1 MSARRGWTPMISGV
15 PKAEAIR
22 GLYAVTPD
30 TNDDSRLRDLVE
42 AALRGD
48 TRLVQY
54 RNKAADRGTRERQ
67 AGMLVT
73 LCASYGA
80 RLIVND
86 DVSVAAATGAHGV
99 HVGRDDGG
107 AANARRILGATAII
121 GVSCYNEPN
130 RATEAAA
137 AGADYIAFG
146 SFFASSV
153 KPDAVRAS
161 PALIGPARLST
172 GLPVVGIGGITL
184 QNAPELVA
192 AGIDAVAVISALW
205 NAPDIERTSREFCAL
220 FVRKS

>member
-1 MSARRGWTPMISGV
+1 MSKIAKHPSM
-15 PKAEAIR
+15 IR

-30 TNDDSRLRDLVE
+30 TNDDPKLHDLVE
-42 AALRGD
+42 ATLRGG

-54 RNKAADRGTRERQ
+54 RNKQADRNTRERQ
-67 AGMLVT
+67 SGMLVA
-73 LCASYGA
+73 LCEAYDA

-99 HVGRDDGG
+99 HVGRDDSGPIR
-107 AANARRILGATAII
+107 ARAVLGEDAII
-121 GVSCYNEPN
+121 GVSCYNEPA

-137 AGADYIAFG
+137 DGADYIAFG

-153 KPDAVRAS
+153 KPEAVRAT
-161 PALIGPARLST
+161 PTLIGPAKRDT
-172 GLPVVGIGGITL
+172 GLPVVGIGGIDL
-184 QNAPELVA
+184 RNAEVLIA

-205 NAPDIERTSREFCAL
+205 NAPDIERMSRDFCAL